1 MKRIVICCDGTWNR
15 LDAAYPTNVVR
26 LAESI
31 GSQSP
36 DGTKQIVWYDEGVGS
51 GNTAVARSFDRWL
64 GGGFGA
70 GLMTKVEQAYRFL
83 IFNYDPGDEIFI
95 FGFSRGAYTARSL
108 AGLIRNCGIVEQAQA
123 RRMHEAVVLYRGREK
138 DSHPDSD
145 KSCAFR
151 YTTCPS
157 IHLDDRDIEWRVANV
172 PGYDASRSTRL
183 QIRYLGVWDTV
194 GALGLPN
201 YFRLARF
208 FNGRYRFH
216 DEKLSRSVVAARH
229 ALAIDEYRRA
239 FEPSVWEN
247 LDSLNDAAAAD
258 GRAAPFEQIWFPG
271 DHGSVGGGGDIET
284 LSSGGFL
291 WIAEGATEAGLSFR
305 ESALAQA
312 RAMADHRG
320 PLTNQSK
327 TGGGIMRFL
336 SRAARS
342 GPTLPTQIS
351 ESAYKRWHESADAL
365 PEKKLY
371 RPAALAR
378 IAKSLGGPDAR

>member
-26 LAESI
+26 LAESVA
-31 GSQSP
+31 SESP

-51 GNTAVARSFDRWL
+51 GNTAVARSIDRWL

-83 IFNYDPGDEIFI
+83 IFNYDPGDQIFI
-95 FGFSRGAYTARSL
+95 FGFSRGAFTARSL
-108 AGLIRNCGIVEQAQA
+108 AGLIRNCGIVEQALA
-123 RRMHEAVVLYRGREK
+123 RRMHEAIALYRGREA

-145 KSCAFR
+145 KSCEFR
-151 YTTCPS
+151 YAACPS
-157 IHLDDRDIEWRVANV
+157 IHLDDRDIEWRMKNV
-172 PGYDASRSTRL
+172 PDYDVSASTLL

-201 YFRLARF
+201 YFRIARF
-208 FNGRYRFH
+208 FNGRHRFH
-216 DEKLSRSVVAARH
+216 DAKLSRSVVAARH

-239 FEPSVWEN
+239 FEPSVWAN
-247 LDSLNDAAAAD
+247 LDTLNDAAAAS
-258 GRAAPFEQIWFPG
+258 GRAVPFEQIWFPG
-271 DHGSVGGGGDIET
+271 DHGSIGGGGDIEK

-291 WIAEGATEAGLSFR
+291 WIAEGAADMGLSFR
-305 ESALAQA
+305 KVALEQA
-312 RAMADHRG
+312 RARADHRG

-327 TGGGIMRFL
+327 KSGGIMRLL
-336 SRAARS
+336 SRAARQ
-342 GPTLPTQIS
+342 GPMLPTHIS
-351 ESAYKRWHESADAL
+351 ESAYKRWHEPADAL

-378 IAKSLGGPDAR
+378 IAELLGGPEAP